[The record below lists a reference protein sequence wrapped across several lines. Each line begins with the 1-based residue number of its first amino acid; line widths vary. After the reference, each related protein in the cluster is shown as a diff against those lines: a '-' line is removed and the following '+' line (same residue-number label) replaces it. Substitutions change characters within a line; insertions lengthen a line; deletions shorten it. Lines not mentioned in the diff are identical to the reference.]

1 MNYFS
6 QKKRW
11 QIASQKSND
20 IIEQLLINRK
30 IKKEEWT
37 SFLNPDFK
45 SLFDPFKIGGMEKAV
60 TRIEKAIAQ
69 KEIIG
74 IFGDYDAD
82 GIPGSALLYEFLMK
96 IGLEA
101 YVYIPSREQGYGLN
115 KEGIEVLK
123 KEGATLLITIDLGVR
138 NSAEIEFAK
147 KIGFDVIVLDHHE
160 MAQEKPNCIVID
172 LKQKNEKYPFT
183 ELAATGVVFKFVQA
197 INLKLK
203 KIPENHLKWML
214 DLVAISTICD
224 MVPLVSENRIFAKFG
239 LIILQKTHRL
249 GLKKLYEKAAIVKE
263 NIDTYLVGFQIGPRI
278 NAPGRMDHANESFYL
293 LISKDQKEA
302 SILAEKLD
310 TINRQRQEELK
321 RVLAEAKEKVYQNG
335 LDKKKLIL
343 LEGKNWP
350 QGIVGLV
357 AGRLME
363 EYSRPVIVCE
373 RKEDQLKGS
382 ARSIDAYNMVEALE
396 QAKDYL
402 LKYGGHKKA
411 AGLTLELKH
420 LSNLY
425 DKLLEIAESKI
436 KDEDLVPKIKIDLKL
451 KKEDLKLSLFD
462 KIKKLEPFGLGNPRP
477 VFLLAQ
483 AQISDVKTVGKN
495 NEHLKFKADNISAI
509 GFGLGEMAKNLNNSH
524 ADIVFILDEDNWSTR
539 KLQLKILDLK
549 IA

>member
-1 MNYFS
+1 MNN
-6 QKKRW
+6 KRW
-11 QIASQKSND
+11 QIAPQKSND

-30 IKKEEWT
+30 IKKEDWA
-37 SFLNPDFK
+37 SFLNPDFE
-45 SLFDPFKIGGMEKAV
+45 SLFDPFRISRMKEAV
-60 TRIEKAIAQ
+60 ARIEKAYLK
-69 KEIIG
+69 KETIG

-82 GIPGSALLYEFLMK
+82 GIPGSALLYEFLIK
-96 IGLEA
+96 IGFKTYA
-101 YVYIPSREQGYGLN
+101 YIPSREQGYGLN

-147 KIGFDVIVLDHHE
+147 KNGFDVIVLDHHE

-183 ELAATGVVFKFVQA
+183 ELAATGVVFKFIQA
-197 INLKLK
+197 INLRLK

-249 GLKKLYEKAAIVKE
+249 GLKELYEKAAIAKE
-263 NIDTYLVGFQIGPRI
+263 NIDTYSVGFQIGPRI

-302 SILAEKLD
+302 SILAGKLD

-321 RVLAEAKEKVYQNG
+321 RVLVEAKEKVCQNG

-357 AGRLME
+357 AGKLME
-363 EYSRPVIVCE
+363 EFSRPVIICE
-373 RKEDQLKGS
+373 QKEGKLKGS

-411 AGLTLELKH
+411 AGLSLELKH

-425 DKLLEIAESKI
+425 DKLLEIAQLKI
-436 KDEDLVPKIKIDLKL
+436 KDEDLVPKIKVDLKL
-451 KKEDLKLSLFD
+451 KKEDLKLNLFD
-462 KIKKLEPFGLGNPRP
+462 KIKKFEPFGLGNPRP
-477 VFLLAQ
+477 VFLLEQ
-483 AQISDVKTVGKN
+483 AKISDVKTVGKN

-509 GFGLGEMAKNLNNSH
+509 GFGLGEIVKNLNNSQ
-524 ADIVFILDEDNWSTR
+524 ADIVFTLDEDNWSER

-549 IA
+549 VK